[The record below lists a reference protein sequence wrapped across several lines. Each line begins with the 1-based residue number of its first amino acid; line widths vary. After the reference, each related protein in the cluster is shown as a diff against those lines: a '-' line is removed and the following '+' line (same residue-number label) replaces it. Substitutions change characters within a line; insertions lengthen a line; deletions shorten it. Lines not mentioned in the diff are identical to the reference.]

1 MAMHISATLFE
12 ETIVEL
18 LAQLL
23 PLKLVLDEKKR
34 RWVEVARPDH
44 VKFVVDEGLQL
55 RTSARVQWSV
65 AGVAIPFS
73 IRRIELMV
81 RPRIAEDD
89 LGGKLV
95 FALEIE
101 DADLKGIPAA
111 IDQSIVAK
119 VNAKLA
125 SLGDK
130 IGWDFG
136 RTLRREITLPSPLHP
151 VEAFQMRAQEGS
163 VVIKHDR
170 MILSMYTPARFKRA
184 E

>member
-1 MAMHISATLFE
+1 MHISATLFE
-12 ETIVEL
+12 DTVVEL
-18 LAQLL
+18 LGQLL
-23 PLKLVLDEKKR
+23 PLKVVLDEKKR

-44 VKFVVDEGLQL
+44 VKFLVDEGLQFH
-55 RTSARVQWSV
+55 TSARVQWSV
-65 AGVAIPFS
+65 AGVSIPFT

-81 RPRIAEDD
+81 TPRIVEDE

-95 FALEIE
+95 FGLEIE
-101 DADLKGIPAA
+101 DADLKGIPAS
-111 IDQSIVAK
+111 IDQTIVAK

-125 SLGDK
+125 SIGDK

-136 RTLRREITLPSPLHP
+136 RTLRREIPLPATLYP

>member
-12 ETIVEL
+12 ATIIEL
-18 LAQLL
+18 LGQLL
-23 PLKLVLDEKKR
+23 PLKVVLDEKKR

-44 VKFVVDEGLQL
+44 VKFLVDEGLQFH
-55 RTSARVQWSV
+55 TSAKVQWSV
-65 AGVAIPFS
+65 AGVSIPFL

-81 RPRIAEDD
+81 TPRIVEDE

-95 FALEIE
+95 FGLEIE

-119 VNAKLA
+119 VNAKLK
-125 SLGDK
+125 SIGDK

-136 RTLRREITLPSPLHP
+136 KTLRREFPLPSTLYP